1 MTDEPDSSSSADTL
15 VPTPP
20 PATSPEAPAKLTV
33 DEGAAVFPRSQAERI
48 SFLSTLA
55 RDLPDHYMCTECMAL
70 HSATAEECH
79 AKDVAII
86 ENSSYKKGPTVMEAA
101 LHAPCQRTAITADAY
116 DFRLPR
122 EPPKDKDA
130 AVTAERYQ
138 HALGFMGQASSSKRT
153 PLAGLTHRDVQLT
166 LKRARLLT
174 SMETAESEKK
184 AKGESS
190 GDGGHVT
197 ATQRKYRKNGFAEIA
212 ADMAMRQDGETL
224 KSKTA
229 DVKKHRQQLTSRLQL
244 ALAPI
249 KADCA
254 LTRTDRASTSS
265 YPYVQKTTVK
275 YTFAARIEQARYLLK
290 TTVKMARSEVANV
303 SLAICPHLLLNHHK
317 SEVWADMAREAVDAC
332 QDCQASG
339 ATKPFALQM
348 AVRHVGEAMAA
359 SVRHARHMYN
369 LGGCDVDE
377 MDANECDSD
386 HDRADKEMDGKQQPM
401 RRRGSCHRCAT
412 DFAVRGLLRA
422 DQIMLCVWQDLGGET
437 DVTDAHW
444 QSHVAGTMLPI
455 DKGQGAGET
464 TNLWNDGL
472 TMAHTAGDVRAL
484 YEGRPGC

>member
-1 MTDEPDSSSSADTL
+1 MADELDSSSSADTL

-20 PATSPEAPAKLTV
+20 PVTSTDAPAKLAV
-33 DEGAAVFPRSQAERI
+33 DDGATGFPRSQAERI

-55 RDLPDHYMCTECMAL
+55 RDLPDHYMCTECTAL

-86 ENSSYKKGPTVMEAA
+86 ENSSYKKGPKVMEAA
-101 LHAPCQRTAITADAY
+101 LHAPCQRTAIMASAVDVRIPCESPEDNDAV
-116 DFRLPR
+116 
-122 EPPKDKDA
+122 
-130 AVTAERYQ
+130 VTEERYQ
-138 HALGFMGQASSSKRT
+138 RALGFMGQASSSKRT
-153 PLAGLTHRDVQLT
+153 SLAGLTHRDVQLT
-166 LKRARLLT
+166 LKRARLLA
-174 SMETAESEKK
+174 SLDKAEGANKEM
-184 AKGESS
+184 GESS

-197 ATQRKYRKNGFAEIA
+197 ATQRKYRKNGFAEMA
-212 ADMAMRQDGETL
+212 ADMAMRQDGEKL
-224 KSKTA
+224 KSMIA
-229 DVKKHRQQLTSRLQL
+229 DVMKRRQQLTSCLQR

-275 YTFAARIEQARYLLK
+275 YTIVPRIEQARYLLK
-290 TTVKMARSEVANV
+290 TTVKMARREVANV
-303 SLAICPHLLLNHHK
+303 SLAICPHLLLNHRK
-317 SEVWADMAREAVDAC
+317 SEVWIDMAREAVDAC
-332 QDCQASG
+332 QDCHASG

-386 HDRADKEMDGKQQPM
+386 YDLADKETDGKQQPM

-437 DVTDAHW
+437 DVTDVHW

-455 DKGQGAGET
+455 DKGLGAGET

-472 TMAHTAGDVRAL
+472 TVAHTEGDVRAL
-484 YEGRPGC
+484 YEGTSAC